1 MHKTAALV
9 VALAALTDALQAA
22 QTHARTTRRHMLNN
36 GGNFGQVF
44 YMGYRYEPPNG
55 LGAKLPDGVY
65 EVALP
70 KPCGIVFEESHT
82 TSNICFKGWVWGAFC
97 LFVLFMFGF

>member
-1 MHKTAALV
+1 MHKAAALV
-9 VALAALTDALQAA
+9 VALAACAEAFQAP

-70 KPCGIVFEESHT
+70 KPCGIVFEELDP
-82 TSNICFKGWVWGAFC
+82 NFARGVK
-97 LFVLFMFGF
+97 VLELVEGGNA